1 MSVTP
6 CHTDVLSYIFDTIV
20 GRSLLFRLV
29 LPIRPDLRATAPKYP
44 GLKSVT
50 LACYINIIA
59 GYCHCFSF
67 YVRLSSMSWNV
78 LEVSSISISDLVL
91 RCLTFAGIS
100 VDCDQYPRLI
110 QHGIMFSLGN
120 IVFKTSS

>member
-6 CHTDVLSYIFDTIV
+6 CHTDILSYIFDTIV

-59 GYCHCFSF
+59 GYCHCFERSYF
-67 YVRLSSMSWNV
+67 T
-78 LEVSSISISDLVL
+78 SDLSL
-91 RCLTFAGIS
+91 RCLTLAGIS

-110 QHGIMFSLGN
+110 QHGIIFSLGS
-120 IVFKTSS
+120 IVDNTSS